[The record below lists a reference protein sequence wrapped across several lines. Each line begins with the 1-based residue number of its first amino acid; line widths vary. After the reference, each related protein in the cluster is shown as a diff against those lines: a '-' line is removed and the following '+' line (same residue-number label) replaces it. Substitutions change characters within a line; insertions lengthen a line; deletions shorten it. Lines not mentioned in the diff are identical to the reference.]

1 MYNFLIWF
9 LTVNCEIIALLT
21 DEEACSINL
30 RNFFEITQLVN
41 GR

>member
-21 DEEACSINL
+21 DEEAYSTNL
-30 RNFFEITQLVN
+30 RKLFEITQLVN

>member
-21 DEEACSINL
+21 DEEACSTNL
-30 RNFFEITQLVN
+30 RKLFEIMQLVN